1 MMAQL
6 IQVQCHDDVFLW
18 RLRMDSSIMIV
29 FALFLENVPML
40 FFSLPLIAAAS
51 VVFSATHHE
60 SPPAIWRGT
69 VEWMIWL
76 VGILGTVLLAVFIL
90 SRLA

>member
-1 MMAQL
+1 
-6 IQVQCHDDVFLW
+6 
-18 RLRMDSSIMIV
+18 MDSGTMIV

-60 SPPAIWRGT
+60 SLSAIWRGT
-69 VEWMIWL
+69 IEWMIWL
-76 VGILGTVLLAVFIL
+76 IGILGIVLLAVFIL